1 MYKKWQKL
9 LGIFDENY
17 REDGGVA
24 EHEEGRNG
32 VEKTLGGVM
41 VERGGG
47 GGGGGGSDP
56 SPLPERAPHTAGDV
70 DGYLFRICVIWYSR
84 GAA

>member
-1 MYKKWQKL
+1 MREKWQKL
-9 LGIFDENY
+9 VGIFDENY

-32 VEKTLGGVM
+32 VDKTCVGVM

-47 GGGGGGSDP
+47 GGGGGSDA

-70 DGYLFRICVIWYSR
+70 HGHLFRICVIWYSR
-84 GAA
+84 CAA